1 MAPEVTPTH
10 RRPPL
15 VLIALSAA
23 ALAAAVAGYLM
34 GLQSL
39 WLANL
44 SWTLGACV
52 GVAGVVHAA
61 RRSEPEAR
69 AGWRLLVWACVAWL
83 LGQLSWDAYSTSAIP
98 ASPNLGDLFWLLFA
112 VLTAAGVLRLAQ
124 GAERGRAVSALEL
137 APIIVAVCTLLS
149 ALLWDDVAASN
160 ISVLG
165 QATSLAYPALYA
177 SAALVMI
184 QAVVAGALD
193 VSGNPGLRAVLVGL
207 AVEAVAFILWSPT
220 LLGASYVLGVNP
232 IDLLWT
238 AGLVLVGLGA
248 YRAGPIRPAAH
259 HAAGDRGGVLPG
271 ATFGVLAIVQ
281 AVLLLTGAA
290 TGAVL
295 ALTFG
300 LTLVGGSLLAR
311 GMVLRRDQESLYGQ
325 VRERER
331 ELQVLNERLGAE
343 SRRDPLTGLGNRLR
357 LAEDIVEIDARAARY
372 AHGYCLVL
380 CDLDRFKAYND
391 RMGHQ
396 AGDDVLRQVAR
407 LLERNAR
414 AGDRIY
420 RYGGEELLLLLPEQ
434 DEDAGRAAAE
444 HHRAALEHAALPHPM
459 NTPDVVT
466 FSAGVA
472 AAGVFE
478 TPEDVLR
485 RADRALYDAKAS
497 GRNRVC
503 IADPVAI

>member
-1 MAPEVTPTH
+1 VA
-10 RRPPL
+10 L
-15 VLIALSAA
+15 LLLSAA
-23 ALAAAVAGYLM
+23 ALAAVGGGYLVH
-34 GLQSL
+34 GNAL
-39 WLANL
+39 WLGNL

-52 GVAGVVHAA
+52 AVAGVAHAA
-61 RRSEPEAR
+61 RGSEPETR
-69 AGWRLLVWACVAWL
+69 AGWRLLLWACVCWL
-83 LGQLSWDAYSTSAIP
+83 LGQAWWDLYSLSAIP
-98 ASPNLGDLFWLLFA
+98 PSPNPGDLCWLLFA
-112 VLTAAGVLRLAQ
+112 ILTAAGVLRLAK
-124 GAERGRAVSALEL
+124 GAERGRTVSALEL
-137 APIIVAVCTLLS
+137 APIIVAVCTLLV
-149 ALLWDDVAASN
+149 ALLWDDVRASDLS
-160 ISVLG
+160 ILG
-165 QATSLAYPALYA
+165 QLTSLAYPALYV
-177 SAALVMI
+177 SAALLMI

-193 VSGNPGLRAVLVGL
+193 VAGNAGLRAVLVGL
-207 AVEAVAFILWSPT
+207 VIEAIAFILWSPT
-220 LLGASYVLGVNP
+220 LLGASYVVGVNP
-232 IDLLWT
+232 IDVLWT
-238 AGLVLVGLGA
+238 TGLLLVGLGA
-248 YRAGPIRPAAH
+248 RCAGPIRPGRH
-259 HAAGDRGGVLPG
+259 GVGTGDRGGVLPG
-271 ATFGVLAIVQ
+271 ATFGVLAAAQ
-281 AVLLLTGAA
+281 AGLLITGAP

-300 LTLVGGSLLAR
+300 MTIVGGSLLAR
-311 GMVLRRDQESLYGQ
+311 GMVLRREQESLYGR

-331 ELQVLNERLGAE
+331 ELQILNERLGEE

-372 AHGYCLVL
+372 QHGYCLVL

-434 DEDAGRAAAE
+434 DEEAGRAAAE
-444 HHRAALEHAALPHPM
+444 HHRAALQHAALPHPM

-472 AAGVFE
+472 AAGLFE

-485 RADRALYDAKAS
+485 RADQALYDAKAN

-503 IADPVAI
+503 IADPVAL